1 MESPETAATA
11 NDSYRWKSGGSPCV
25 TRRRRVFFVTWSAAG
40 PGMKRQGTSMTSV
53 WPLAALWLGLAL
65 IAGLISIWLRIST
78 ALSEIVVGTVAQLI
92 FTAGIGSAV
101 LGADEGWI
109 KFLAGIGAIVL
120 TFLAGAE
127 LDPLVFR
134 LKWKEAAAI
143 GLASFFFPFLGCA
156 AAAYYLLG
164 WDVMPSWLA
173 GVAMST
179 TSVAVVYAVM
189 VEFGFNTT
197 DYGKTIL
204 AACFITDLGTVI
216 ALGLIFAPF
225 TLKTLIFLVTGI
237 IVFVVLPWLT
247 PRFFK
252 LYGNRPSEL
261 ETKFL
266 LFSLLGMGALAAWA
280 DSEAVL
286 PAYLIGMVLA
296 GTVGKDHALIRRLR
310 TLTFGLLT
318 PFYFIR
324 AGSFVS
330 IPALIVA
337 PTAFIF
343 FLIVKITTKIVG
355 VYPVTKYFKSP
366 SKEAMY
372 TTLLMSTGLT
382 FGTISALF
390 GLSRGIIDQDQ
401 YSALVA
407 AVIASAVIPTVIA
420 NAFYLPEH
428 LLPNAETGE
437 ASAQKPEA
445 GGKARV
451 SDAAE

>member
-1 MESPETAATA
+1 
-11 NDSYRWKSGGSPCV
+11 
-25 TRRRRVFFVTWSAAG
+25 
-40 PGMKRQGTSMTSV
+40 MTSV
-53 WPLAALWLGLAL
+53 WALAALWLSLAL
-65 IAGLISIWLRIST
+65 IAGLFSIWLRIST

-92 FTAGIGSAV
+92 FGAVVGSAV
-101 LGADEGWI
+101 LGTDESWI
-109 KFLAGIGAIVL
+109 KFLSGVGAIVL

-127 LDPLVFR
+127 LDPAVFK
-134 LKWKEAAAI
+134 LKWKEAVAV

-156 AAAYYLLG
+156 AGAHYVLG
-164 WDVMPSWLA
+164 WEVMPSWLA

-189 VEFGFNTT
+189 LEFGFNTT
-197 DYGKTIL
+197 EYGKTVL
-204 AACFITDLGTVI
+204 AACFVTDLGTVL

-225 TLKTLIFLVTGI
+225 TLKTV
-237 IVFVVLPWLT
+237 VFVAAGVAAFVMLPWLT
-247 PRFFK
+247 PRFFRR
-252 LYGNRPSEL
+252 YGNRPSEL
-261 ETKFL
+261 EAKYL
-266 LFSLLGMGALAAWA
+266 LLCLLGLGALATWA

-286 PAYLIGMVLA
+286 PAYVIGMVLA

-330 IPALIVA
+330 VPELVAAPA
-337 PTAFIF
+337 AFVF
-343 FLIVKITTKIVG
+343 MLVVKVFSKIVG
-355 VYPVTKYFKSP
+355 VYPVTKVYKAP
-366 SKEAMY
+366 NKEAMY

-390 GLSRGIIDQDQ
+390 GLSRGIIDQGQ

-420 NAFYLPEH
+420 NAFYLPRH
-428 LLPNAETGE
+428 LLPEPGPDTKPTTDAQPAQLRS
-437 ASAQKPEA
+437 AS
-445 GGKARV
+445 GKV
-451 SDAAE
+451 E

>member
-1 MESPETAATA
+1 
-11 NDSYRWKSGGSPCV
+11 
-25 TRRRRVFFVTWSAAG
+25 
-40 PGMKRQGTSMTSV
+40 MTSV
-53 WPLAALWLGLAL
+53 WAVAALWLSLAL
-65 IAGLISIWLRIST
+65 IAGLFSIWLRIST

-92 FTAGIGSAV
+92 FGALIGSAV
-101 LGADEGWI
+101 LGTDESWI
-109 KFLAGIGAIVL
+109 KFLSGVGAIVL

-127 LDPLVFR
+127 LDPAVFK
-134 LKWKEAAAI
+134 LKWKEAVAV

-156 AAAYYLLG
+156 AGAHY
-164 WDVMPSWLA
+164 VLA

-189 VEFGFNTT
+189 LEFGFNVT
-197 DYGKTIL
+197 DYGKTVL
-204 AACFITDLGTVI
+204 AACFVTDLGTVL

-225 TLKTLIFLVTGI
+225 TMKTVIFVAAGI
-237 IVFVVLPWLT
+237 AAFVALPWLT
-247 PRFFK
+247 PRFFRR
-252 LYGNRPSEL
+252 YGNRPSEL
-261 ETKFL
+261 EAKYL
-266 LFSLLGMGALAAWA
+266 LLCLLGLGALATWA

-286 PAYLIGMVLA
+286 PAYVIGMALA

-330 IPALIVA
+330 IPELIAA
-337 PTAFIF
+337 PAAFVF
-343 FLIVKITTKIVG
+343 MLVVKVFSKIVG
-355 VYPVTKYFKSP
+355 VYPVTKVYKAP
-366 SKEAMY
+366 NKEAMY

-390 GLSRGIIDQDQ
+390 GLSRGIIDQGQ

-420 NAFYLPEH
+420 DAFYLPRH
-428 LLPNAETGE
+428 LLPEPGPETKPTTD
-437 ASAQKPEA
+437 AQAPQLRSVS
-445 GGKARV
+445 GKA
-451 SDAAE
+451 E

>member
-1 MESPETAATA
+1 
-11 NDSYRWKSGGSPCV
+11 
-25 TRRRRVFFVTWSAAG
+25 
-40 PGMKRQGTSMTSV
+40 MTSV
-53 WPLAALWLGLAL
+53 WALAALWLSLAL
-65 IAGLISIWLRIST
+65 IAGLFSIWLRIST

-92 FTAGIGSAV
+92 FGAVIGSAV
-101 LGADEGWI
+101 LGTEESWI
-109 KFLAGIGAIVL
+109 KFLSGIGAIVL

-127 LDPLVFR
+127 LDPAVFK
-134 LKWKEAAAI
+134 LKWKEAVAV

-156 AAAYYLLG
+156 AGAHYVLG
-164 WDVMPSWLA
+164 WEVMPSWLA

-189 VEFGFNTT
+189 LEFGFNVT
-197 DYGKTIL
+197 DYGKTVL
-204 AACFITDLGTVI
+204 AACFVTDLGTVL

-225 TLKTLIFLVTGI
+225 TMKTVIFVAATI
-237 IVFVVLPWLT
+237 AAFVLLPWLT
-247 PRFFK
+247 PRFFRR
-252 LYGNRPSEL
+252 YGNRPSEL
-261 ETKFL
+261 EAKYL
-266 LFSLLGMGALAAWA
+266 LLCLLGLGALATWA

-286 PAYLIGMVLA
+286 PAYVIGMVLA

-330 IPALIVA
+330 IPELVA
-337 PTAFIF
+337 APAAFIF
-343 FLIVKITTKIVG
+343 MLVVKVFSKIVG
-355 VYPVTKYFKSP
+355 VYPVTKVYKAP
-366 SKEAMY
+366 NKEAMY

-390 GLSRGIIDQDQ
+390 GLSRGIIDQGQ

-420 NAFYLPEH
+420 NAFYLPRH
-428 LLPNAETGE
+428 LLPEPGPETKPTTDAQTAQLHS
-437 ASAQKPEA
+437 AS
-445 GGKARV
+445 GKV
-451 SDAAE
+451 E